1 MTLAL
6 TPPTSPPKQKPQRS
20 DYEATFRIPPSR
32 TRTSRPVSLPGKIP
46 TPLRHRLCLIRNH
59 LITTRAKMQRKAA
72 QESDRTASVFEG
84 KGRVKDAAAA
94 ADIVAVLVLLAA
106 PVVVLDLV
114 AVHASI
120 GPADGFIQ
128 VRGVCHPVT
137 AEGDGQFLL
146 AADQLTQAAEARLE
160 VELFGERHQ
169 HEEFVTAHAVGILTA
184 VALRE
189 QVAARLSASSPA

>member
-1 MTLAL
+1 
-6 TPPTSPPKQKPQRS
+6 
-20 DYEATFRIPPSR
+20 
-32 TRTSRPVSLPGKIP
+32 
-46 TPLRHRLCLIRNH
+46 
-59 LITTRAKMQRKAA
+59 MQRKAA
-72 QESDRTASVFEG
+72 QESDRAASVFEG

-106 PVVVLDLV
+106 AVVVLDFI
-114 AVHASI
+114 AVHALV
-120 GPADGFIQ
+120 GAADGFVQ

-160 VELFGERHQ
+160 VELFDERHQ
-169 HEEFVTAHAVGILTA
+169 HEELVTAHAVGILTA

-189 QVAARLSASSPA
+189 QVGRPLERFITRLMAAMKYDTISKTATVLTRLSHS